1 MCQNARAPKHEELL
15 APAHALGSACVLVA
29 AAMSVMRVRGNRVTM
44 RMQLQILWD
53 ICYTI
58 GQAFVHVCGHL
69 IKNAT
74 WA

>member
-1 MCQNARAPKHEELL
+1 
-15 APAHALGSACVLVA
+15 
-29 AAMSVMRVRGNRVTM
+29 MSVMRVRGNRVTM